1 VARAL
6 DAFFNKKEARLHR
19 DRRGM
24 VAVDIGCQEAGTL
37 LVSLSLGIGVGESVH
52 ATYRVDEKRAPPI
65 VDGPALA
72 HADLDGDG
80 QRDVVWTTPDGHL
93 AVRFADRT
101 LTTPLK
107 VPESEDTDF
116 FFAGAPALERAF
128 ALVIAYR
135 AFNGTSEIKERARWD
150 GKQFVSVDRLDE
162 AFEAKYESAR
172 GRELAVLDDAMFGGF
187 GQLRGELERCANTI
201 GPSCTAVFDKT
212 VSLLTKGGV
221 SYPDA
226 RAGLRSFLG
235 WHTCSLEK

>member
-1 VARAL
+1 VATRLCAGGSRDVGAVLIPLQAAHDARASELETLIVGSTKRALHADSGERLKLEELPRHPACTPSFDALVQDRVARAL

-24 VAVDIGCQEAGTL
+24 VAVDIGCEEAGTL

-116 FFAGAPALERAF
+116 FLRG
-128 ALVIAYR
+128 
-135 AFNGTSEIKERARWD
+135 RAR
-150 GKQFVSVDRLDE
+150 
-162 AFEAKYESAR
+162 
-172 GRELAVLDDAMFGGF
+172 
-187 GQLRGELERCANTI
+187 
-201 GPSCTAVFDKT
+201 
-212 VSLLTKGGV
+212 
-221 SYPDA
+221 A
-226 RAGLRSFLG
+226 RACLRPRHRVPRL
-235 WHTCSLEK
+235 